1 MLLLYSWVSVT
12 NAKPPSFLLHY
23 RRFSRYL
30 APLSTSTFSLGS
42 LPLIS
47 PFIFQLLKITQKL
60 IRIILPLIPSFLY
73 LLIST
78 AGWHCQFSLSLS
90 LSLLFSLS
98 GASATQPSTTAAK
111 KTHSNIFF
119 FNLLL
124 IPPLLMLLRVRR
136 I

>member
-23 RRFSRYL
+23 RRFSRCL
-30 APLSTSTFSLGS
+30 APLSTTFSLGS

-90 LSLLFSLS
+90 LSLALWC
-98 GASATQPSTTAAK
+98 QCHSTLNNSSK
-111 KTHSNIFF
+111 KLIPISFF

-124 IPPLLMLLRVRR
+124 LPHLPPLLMLRVRR

>member
-23 RRFSRYL
+23 RRFSRCL

-78 AGWHCQFSLSLS
+78 AGWHCQFSLSFSPLLS
-90 LSLLFSLS
+90 LVPVPLNPQQQQQKNSFQYLFFS
-98 GASATQPSTTAAK
+98 
-111 KTHSNIFF
+111 IFF
-119 FNLLL
+119 LLYHHC
-124 IPPLLMLLRVRR
+124 
-136 I
+136 

>member
-23 RRFSRYL
+23 RRFSRCL

-78 AGWHCQFSLSLS
+78 AGWHCQFSLSFSPFLS
-90 LSLLFSLS
+90 LVPVPLNPQQQQQKNSFQYLFFS
-98 GASATQPSTTAAK
+98 
-111 KTHSNIFF
+111 IFF
-119 FNLLL
+119 LLYHHC
-124 IPPLLMLLRVRR
+124 
-136 I
+136 